1 MLNMLKV
8 IGFLSKGVF
17 TVALLLAANTAY
29 GQGST
34 VGMSIACS
42 NDRVYTWY
50 ADSTVSV
57 GNSENLAAH
66 QPPHAYF
73 LPRGKRPDDI
83 IGIGIA
89 GNDHVYAWYR
99 DGTVTSGTS
108 IDLDQ
113 YRAPYSYTLAPGK
126 KPDDVVGIDIA
137 CSNDRVYVWY
147 RDGTAS
153 SGTSDDL
160 DKYRPP
166 YRYSVA
172 PGKTSNDIVGLGIAK
187 NDHVYAWYS
196 DRKASSGTSDDLDK
210 YRPLYSYV
218 LDRGA
223 CDIYAN
229 PPGINRPDRVV
240 FGIGSR
246 GPSCESTAE
255 IVVRLRAIDSN
266 ANRKTLVEK
275 RGTGTN
281 LEVPVKYACTGNG
294 GLILFVEV
302 ESQGRTVKSPNT
314 SIAYCF

>member
-1 MLNMLKV
+1 MMNMLKV
-8 IGFLSKGVF
+8 TEFLIKGVF

-34 VGMSIACS
+34 LGMSIACS
-42 NDRVYTWY
+42 NDHVFTWY
-50 ADSTVSV
+50 GDRTVSV
-57 GNSENLAAH
+57 GTSENLGAY

-73 LPRGKRPDDI
+73 LPPGKRPEDI
-83 IGIGIA
+83 VGIGIA

-99 DGTVTSGTS
+99 DNTVSSGTS

-113 YRAPYSYTLAPGK
+113 YRAPYRYTLAPGK
-126 KPDDVVGIDIA
+126 TPNDVVGIDIA
-137 CSNDRVYVWY
+137 CSNDHVYVWY
-147 RDGTAS
+147 RDGTVS
-153 SGTSDDL
+153 SGTSDHL
-160 DKYRPP
+160 DKYSAPH
-166 YRYSVA
+166 RYSLA
-172 PGKTSNDIVGLGIAK
+172 PGKSPNDLVGMGIAG
-187 NDHVYAWYS
+187 NDHVYAWYR
-196 DRKASSGTSDDLDK
+196 DRTVSSGTSDDLDK

-218 LDRGA
+218 LDRGS

-229 PPGINRPDRVV
+229 SPAINRPDRMVYA
-240 FGIGSR
+240 IGSR
-246 GPSCESTAE
+246 GPSCESRAD
-255 IVVRLRAIDSN
+255 IVVRLRAIDPD
-266 ANRKTLVEK
+266 ANRKTLAEK